1 VFVINRGE
9 AIPDL
14 MIFVTG
20 ETNLHGIGLHGP
32 NIIQRRESALT
43 NGPATF
49 LIRLDNDGPAN
60 ETFIVRANVPPPG
73 WDARFF
79 RDTTNLTSAITGGGW
94 TVSLPAAGNVVLGLE
109 VTSITAALG
118 ESRAEWVV
126 TAGGTRTNSG
136 LDAVRAVVTRAP
148 SPPSLEVVSRAGDVH
163 LGSNVNLFNQ
173 DLLFTSI

>member
-1 VFVINRGE
+1 MFVINRGE

-126 TAGGTRTNSG
+126 TAGGT
-136 LDAVRAVVTRAP
+136 
-148 SPPSLEVVSRAGDVH
+148 
-163 LGSNVNLFNQ
+163 
-173 DLLFTSI
+173 